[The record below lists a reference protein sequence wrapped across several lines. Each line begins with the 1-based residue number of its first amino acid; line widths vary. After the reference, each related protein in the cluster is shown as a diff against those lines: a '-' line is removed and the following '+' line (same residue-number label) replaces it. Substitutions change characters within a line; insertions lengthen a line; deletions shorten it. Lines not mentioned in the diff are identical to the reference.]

1 MGKMRQ
7 LGEKTVCKDGYCGY
21 IKGKYFG
28 ILKDCEKKTDYEP
41 LIESLLIELLNVVED
56 YDSIN
61 FCRLY
66 SKTASLKY
74 LKYKYLRETIL
85 KDCMPLVES
94 IFQED

>member
-1 MGKMRQ
+1 MIMGKMNNS
-7 LGEKTVCKDGYCGY
+7 VCHEAYCDY

-28 ILKDCEKKTDYEP
+28 ILRDCERKKDYEP
-41 LIESLLIELLNVVED
+41 LIESLLVELLGAVEE

-61 FCRLY
+61 LNKLY

-94 IFQED
+94 VFKEV

>member
-1 MGKMRQ
+1 MGIISYF
-7 LGEKTVCKDGYCGY
+7 LLCGELIIGYLTFEIPKHYDGQ
-21 IKGKYFG
+21 
-28 ILKDCEKKTDYEP
+28 D
-41 LIESLLIELLNVVED
+41 VEE

-61 FCRLY
+61 LNKLY

-94 IFQED
+94 VFKEV

>member
-1 MGKMRQ
+1 MK
-7 LGEKTVCKDGYCGY
+7 
-21 IKGKYFG
+21 
-28 ILKDCEKKTDYEP
+28 
-41 LIESLLIELLNVVED
+41 SLLVELLGAVEE

-61 FCRLY
+61 LNKLY

-94 IFQED
+94 VFKEV